1 MTQGQSAADR
11 VVLHDSWKRVLRSE
25 FDKPYMRELRA
36 FLAAEKAA
44 KKMIYPRGPE
54 IFAAL
59 DLTPLDTVKVVIIG
73 QDPYHGPNQAHGLC
87 FSVREGVEE
96 PPSLANIF
104 QEINEDMRD
113 PTVPGGRA
121 NGRIPPGHGNLAPWA
136 AQGVLL
142 LNAVLTVERSR
153 PASHQG
159 RGWETFTDRIVEV
172 LNRERNGLVFML
184 WGSYAQRKGAI
195 EEASVAAQRHHQGR
209 SSLACDRVTD
219 EVGDAARQVP
229 GALLG
234 ARVGH
239 VRDHGN
245 GPTRAAIGADG
256 GKLSIARVLV
266 AKNHDHR
273 AVRAQVP
280 ARF

>member
-1 MTQGQSAADR
+1 MTQAQSAADR
-11 VVLHDSWKRVLRSE
+11 VVLHDSWKRVLRPE
-25 FDKPYMRELRA
+25 FDKPYMRDLRA

-44 KKMIYPRGPE
+44 KKVIYPRGAE

-59 DLTPLDTVKVVIIG
+59 DLTPLETVKVVIIG

-195 EEASVAAQRHHQGR
+195 VDRNRHCVLTAPHPSPLSAHRGFFGCR
-209 SSLACDRVTD
+209 HFSKANRYLADRGVEPID
-219 EVGDAARQVP
+219 WFDVG
-229 GALLG
+229 
-234 ARVGH
+234 
-239 VRDHGN
+239 
-245 GPTRAAIGADG
+245 
-256 GKLSIARVLV
+256 
-266 AKNHDHR
+266 
-273 AVRAQVP
+273 
-280 ARF
+280 